1 MTTLFISG
9 IDTDIGKTIACGCL
23 ANTLLS
29 KGHNVFTQKWVE
41 TGVPESDVR
50 ISQDLAAHQRIS
62 NARFNTENYE
72 LHAPYL
78 FKVAASPHLAAKLED
93 QEIDCSYLVEQTR
106 KLESQ
111 CEHLLIE
118 GAGGLCVPL
127 THDKLTVDLI
137 EELELPIILVTSG
150 KLVSINHSI
159 LSLEYCQ
166 QRNLEVRA
174 IIYNEFPNINPKI
187 LEDSRDILTKHAK
200 TRYPNIAWI
209 DMSVNATILALNHE
223 VESALLKNRN
233 K

>member
-23 ANTLLS
+23 ANTLLL
-29 KGHNVFTQKWVE
+29 KGYKVFTQKWVE
-41 TGVPESDVR
+41 TGVAELDEKT
-50 ISQDLAAHQRIS
+50 SQDLAEHQKI
-62 NARFNTENYE
+62 AKTKFNTASYD

-78 FKVAASPHLAAKLED
+78 FKLPASPHLAAKLEG
-93 QEIDCSYLVEQTR
+93 QEIDCSYLIEQTQ

-127 THDKLTVDLI
+127 NQEMLTIDLVKK
-137 EELELPIILVTSG
+137 LELPIVLVTSG
-150 KLVSINHSI
+150 KLGSINHTI

-174 IIYNEFPNINPKI
+174 VIYNQFPLDSQKI
-187 LEDSRDILTKHAK
+187 VMDSRNILLDQAK
-200 TRYPNIAWI
+200 RKFPNIAWI
-209 DMSVNATILALNHE
+209 DMMVDATSLKLNDEVMSV
-223 VESALLKNRN
+223 LLKNEI
-233 K
+233 